1 MTFTAKIKIQYTSKW
16 DSKGGIYDNE
26 ELPAENVI
34 FEVPAEDLNTIQLFK
49 LFRNFMLAIG
59 HNQRGIDKGAMSLV
73 FNEMRD
79 IEDMRKVAEEYD
91 LKLQED
97 LSVDEKWNEQNK
109 VEPNHWEHRYWELRS
124 STGRQITDL
133 KAKLSRALNPDN
145 PNYTESE
152 IEAMCDAAEKEELRK
167 KLEKASV
174 VCFDCG
180 KKYGEYHDGVSS
192 VWKGK
197 CNVCGETKSITESR
211 DFNYLMK
218 GIRELGE

>member
-49 LFRNFMLAIG
+49 LFHNFMLAIG

-152 IEAMCDAAEKEELRK
+152 MDALCMDNDVTVDTLKNAD
-167 KLEKASV
+167 V

-180 KKYGEYHDGVSS
+180 KKYGEYHNGVSS
-192 VWKGK
+192 IWVGK
-197 CNVCGETKSITESR
+197 CGVCGETKRITESR
-211 DFNYLMK
+211 DFKYLMK
-218 GIRELGE
+218 GIRELGG